1 MLSDHPTDRPPLRPV
16 AIGGCIAA
24 LVLTVLAYLSDGLR
38 LAGEILLAG
47 LGGLA
52 AMLWWECR
60 ERRREDEER
69 QEE

>member
-16 AIGGCIAA
+16 AIGGSIAV
-24 LVLTVLAYLSDGLR
+24 LVLALLAYLGNGPR

-52 AMLWWECR
+52 AMLWWERR

-69 QEE
+69 H

>member
-1 MLSDHPTDRPPLRPV
+1 MLSKTPKERPPLRPV
-16 AIGGCIAA
+16 AIGGSSAV
-24 LVLTVLAYLSDGLR
+24 LVLVLLAYLGNGPT

-52 AMLWWECR
+52 AMLWYERR

-69 QEE
+69 H